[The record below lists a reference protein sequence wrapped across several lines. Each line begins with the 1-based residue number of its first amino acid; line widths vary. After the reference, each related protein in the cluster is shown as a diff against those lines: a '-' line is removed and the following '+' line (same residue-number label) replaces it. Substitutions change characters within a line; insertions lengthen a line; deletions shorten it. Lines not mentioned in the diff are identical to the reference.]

1 MSAQTFDAFTVRSAA
16 LLSRRASLVGFG
28 GAALGAAA
36 MSPATARAGKVA
48 KKVKKKCKKQ
58 IGQCESSATA
68 FCAQQFFDLEDCEA
82 TLLACCSSFKG
93 CKGGNAYDCI
103 VDGMVALASPPSPN

>member
-1 MSAQTFDAFTVRSAA
+1 MRAQTFDAITVRSAA
-16 LLSRRASLVGFG
+16 LISRRASLVGFS
-28 GAALGAAA
+28 GAALGAVV
-36 MSPATARAGKVA
+36 MVPATARAGKVA

-58 IGQCESSATA
+58 IGQCEASAIA
-68 FCAQQFFDLEDCEA
+68 FCARQLFDSEDCQA

-103 VDGMVALASPPSPN
+103 VDGMVALASPPSPS